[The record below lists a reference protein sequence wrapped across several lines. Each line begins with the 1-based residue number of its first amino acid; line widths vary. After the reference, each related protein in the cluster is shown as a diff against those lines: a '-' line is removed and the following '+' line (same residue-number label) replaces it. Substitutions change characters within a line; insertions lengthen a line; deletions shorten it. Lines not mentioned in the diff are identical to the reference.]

1 MREQLLAALSQYGS
15 PLLFA
20 VVTVAAVGLPLPVTL
35 LLIVTGALVSQG
47 VMNFWLSIA
56 LAGLGSVIG
65 DQIGYAIGRWG
76 GSPLIARFGRF
87 LGSPE
92 KLQAAEAKARHWG
105 GPGVFLTRW
114 LLSALG
120 PAVNLVSGT
129 AGYPWMHFLF
139 WDVLGEFLGVALYIS
154 LGRMFSDRVIELD
167 ALLGDLS
174 WALLAAVAALVL
186 GWKLFSY
193 LRTVR

>member
-1 MREQLLAALSQYGS
+1 
-15 PLLFA
+15 
-20 VVTVAAVGLPLPVTL
+20 
-35 LLIVTGALVSQG
+35 VTGALVSQG

-76 GSPLIARFGRF
+76 GSALIERFGDF
-87 LGSPE
+87 LGGRE
-92 KLQAAEAKARHWG
+92 KLQAAEAKARRWG

-129 AGYPWMHFLF
+129 AGYPWARFVF
-139 WDVLGEFLGVALYIS
+139 WDVVGEFLGVTIYIL
-154 LGRMFSDRVIELD
+154 LGRIFSDRVIELD
-167 ALLGDLS
+167 AVLGDLS
-174 WALLAAVAALVL
+174 WTLLAAAAAVVL

-193 LRTVR
+193 LRVRR